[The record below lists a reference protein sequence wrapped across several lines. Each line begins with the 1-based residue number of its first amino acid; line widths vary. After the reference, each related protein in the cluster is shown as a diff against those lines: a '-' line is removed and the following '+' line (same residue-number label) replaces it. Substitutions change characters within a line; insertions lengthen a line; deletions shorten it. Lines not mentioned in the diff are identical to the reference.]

1 MKSGLRVRSKGW
13 DERWSVAMMSHDE
26 CDFEVGDV
34 GNRSL
39 TRLVG
44 VWV

>member
-1 MKSGLRVRSKGW
+1 MRRKGW
-13 DERWSVAMMSHDE
+13 DERLPVAMMSEDE

-39 TRLVG
+39 TRLVWIWG
-44 VWV
+44 